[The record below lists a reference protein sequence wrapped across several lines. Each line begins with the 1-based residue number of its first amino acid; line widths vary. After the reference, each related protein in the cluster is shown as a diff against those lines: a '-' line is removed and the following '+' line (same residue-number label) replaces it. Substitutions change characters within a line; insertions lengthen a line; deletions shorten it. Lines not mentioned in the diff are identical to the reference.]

1 MVDLDLSDSEFLF
14 EGNRCQ
20 LFLQLDDN
28 AVSEAFVMNQ
38 IAFSYFTL
46 FGFKS
51 KTLFSFP
58 GTKFSIKGARYSISF
73 CIPKSTMYHKPA
85 NNK

>member
-46 FGFKS
+46 F
-51 KTLFSFP
+51 LRFP
-58 GTKFSIKGARYSISF
+58 ILIYDWCSVK
-73 CIPKSTMYHKPA
+73 
-85 NNK
+85 

>member
-14 EGNRCQ
+14 EGYRCQ

-46 FGFKS
+46 FLGFLS
-51 KTLFSFP
+51 SFM
-58 GTKFSIKGARYSISF
+58 IGAPSNESAMRTSLNFRSA
-73 CIPKSTMYHKPA
+73 CLA
-85 NNK
+85 